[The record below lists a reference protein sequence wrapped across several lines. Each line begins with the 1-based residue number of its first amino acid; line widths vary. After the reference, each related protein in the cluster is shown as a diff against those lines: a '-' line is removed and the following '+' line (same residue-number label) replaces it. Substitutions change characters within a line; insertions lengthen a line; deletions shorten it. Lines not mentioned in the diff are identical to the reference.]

1 MRTTKE
7 IIEDLEALTETA
19 GQDDQSYSRH
29 QEFQSLMDELSEALK
44 KYGKKTR

>member
-19 GQDDQSYSRH
+19 RQDDESWSRH
-29 QEFQSLMDELSEALK
+29 EEFQRLMDELSEALK
-44 KYGKKTR
+44 KYGKTTR